1 MVVMAVKAGTDDIT
15 MVHIFSRYGRKSDRV
30 SVAGIA
36 LRLNRNMVLRPAAR
50 NIVVVA
56 AKARPLH
63 KIMIHNHRLERDR
76 AVAAATFHG
85 GANMVHVLAH
95 GVNAVMAGDAVFSH
109 VAMTEMRR
117 LPTEG

>member
-1 MVVMAVKAGTDDIT
+1 MTGTARCIRFDID
-15 MVHIFSRYGRKSDRV
+15 MR
-30 SVAGIA
+30 
-36 LRLNRNMVLRPAAR
+36 
-50 NIVVVA
+50 
-56 AKARPLH
+56 
-63 KIMIHNHRLERDR
+63 HRLVLCVTALALTDNGLVIDLVHRREHVG

-95 GVNAVMAGDAVFSH
+95 GINAVMAGDAVFSH